1 MGDDGEAR
9 QQEQHGESAQRAIEG
24 EGGFEIGG
32 EVACAYDEAAM
43 VVSLCQKSP
52 IAFAWEG
59 PTHQGNSCAFRNM
72 TAPTA
77 CFGEGVQG
85 RDVGQLRAQE
95 NLDLDDDLGTIA
107 PGGRSR
113 HESLYPYWGRRRTPM
128 RQRPALSHTSTL
140 NTNSCL
146 LEHEFDKPHLTA
158 TLVEFL

>member
-1 MGDDGEAR
+1 MGDNGKAR

-32 EVACAYDEAAM
+32 EVACAYDEAAV

-59 PTHQGNSCAFRNM
+59 QTHQGNSCAFRNM

-85 RDVGQLRAQE
+85 RNVGQLRAQE
-95 NLDLDDDLGTIA
+95 NLALDDDLGTIA
-107 PGGRSR
+107 PEGKIQARILVSLLGKVPHANAVGSRSA
-113 HESLYPYWGRRRTPM
+113 LTP
-128 RQRPALSHTSTL
+128 QH
-140 NTNSCL
+140 
-146 LEHEFDKPHLTA
+146 
-158 TLVEFL
+158 